1 MNCQSV
7 SGISFVAEMA
17 SKKLLKTKE
26 SYTKIILSVKSD
38 RTVRKNSL
46 SILHFSADLFSNWSS
61 LGLLSTLNNIIN
73 NYVLIADE
81 ESPLN

>member
-17 SKKLLKTKE
+17 SKKLLETKE

-38 RTVRKNSL
+38 RTVRKK
-46 SILHFSADLFSNWSS
+46 FSQYLTLFSR
-61 LGLLSTLNNIIN
+61 L
-73 NYVLIADE
+73 VL
-81 ESPLN
+81 